1 MVGESLETPPEG
13 FTTGGGV
20 SKDSTR
26 GAPMLG
32 ESLDSAT
39 YGKTLLGEP
48 LETPPSVDGAP
59 GGVSRHSTMGALR
72 GGVFPIG
79 AAQGT
84 PPMGCASG
92 GV

>member
-26 GAPMLG
+26 GAPMVG

-39 YGKTLLGEP
+39 YGKMLLGES
-48 LETPPSVDGAP
+48 LEAPPSVEGAP
-59 GGVSRHSTMGALR
+59 GGISRHSTMGALL
-72 GGVFPIG
+72 GELPMG